1 MRIQIPCVIVP
12 MGQYTHQD
20 LGRNRTMV
28 TKPSTV
34 EVSITLKNPKAN
46 CAIHGETI
54 STSAH
59 CQGSSNTQSSVTVC
73 CSGAPVNTLYVL
85 NSIKPNMVM
94 KKARNP

>member
-1 MRIQIPCVIVP
+1 

-59 CQGSSNTQSSVTVC
+59 CQGSLNHPEQRDSLLQRR
-73 CSGAPVNTLYVL
+73 AVNTLYVL